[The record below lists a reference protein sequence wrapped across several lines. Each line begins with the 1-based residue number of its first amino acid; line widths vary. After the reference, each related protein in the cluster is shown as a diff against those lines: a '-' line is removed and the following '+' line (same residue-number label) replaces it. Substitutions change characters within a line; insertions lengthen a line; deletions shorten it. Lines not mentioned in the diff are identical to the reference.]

1 MDLIERFLNYVSID
15 TCSDETSDTC
25 PSTAHQF
32 DLARVLV
39 DELKAMDVTFAD
51 YGAVKAGKV
60 YVTTGSMYQLA
71 SRSGTIAE
79 SIYEVLSGKKEETEY
94 IYRLK

>member
-1 MDLIERFLNYVSID
+1 MDG
-15 TCSDETSDTC
+15 
-25 PSTAHQF
+25 
-32 DLARVLV
+32 
-39 DELKAMDVTFAD
+39 TFAD
-51 YGAVKAGKV
+51 YGAVKAGQV

-94 IYRLK
+94 IYKLK